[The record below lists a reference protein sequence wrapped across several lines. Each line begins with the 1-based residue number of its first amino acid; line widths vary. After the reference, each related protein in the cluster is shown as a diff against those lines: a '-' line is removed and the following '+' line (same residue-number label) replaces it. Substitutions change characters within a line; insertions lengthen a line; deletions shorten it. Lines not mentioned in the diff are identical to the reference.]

1 MIAHAGRAKGDI
13 CKCIRRKRGVTVFFA
28 PGRVNLIGEHTD
40 YNGGH
45 VFPCALTMGT
55 YAAVAERKDGVV
67 RMYSDNFKDAGIK
80 ECSLEDIRYQKEDDW
95 ANYPKGVIYEFQQRG
110 YAVPHGFD
118 IVFSGNIPN
127 RAGLSSSAS
136 IELLMGVV
144 LQSYFHPEV
153 DALELVKMAQHAE
166 NHFIGVNCGIM
177 DQFAIGMGKK
187 HHAMLLNC
195 DTLDYEYSKLNV
207 SGLALVIANTNKKRT
222 LADSS
227 YNTRRQECND
237 ALLDLKKGLDIAA
250 LGDIKPSDFDAHSSL
265 IQNETNRRRAKHA
278 VYENHRAIKTA
289 HMFKENN
296 IDEIGQLMKESHL
309 SLKDDYEVT
318 CPELDELVFAAWDHE
333 GVIGSR
339 MTGAGFGGCT
349 ISIVKDE
356 FVDDFIQKVGDRYQE
371 KTGLRADFYVADIG
385 EGARELKGE

>member
-1 MIAHAGRAKGDI
+1 MREELKGI
-13 CKCIRRKRGVTVFFA
+13 FASVFGEKKGLRFFFA

-55 YAAVAERKDGVV
+55 YAAVAERNDGLV
-67 RMYSDNFKDAGIK
+67 RMYSDNFQEAGIK
-80 ECSLEDIRYQKEDDW
+80 ECSLDGIRYQKEDDW

-110 YAVPHGFD
+110 YSIPNGFD

-127 RAGLSSSAS
+127 GAGLSSSAS
-136 IELLMGVV
+136 IELLMAVV
-144 LQSYFHPEV
+144 LQSYFHPQL

-166 NHFIGVNCGIM
+166 NTFIGVNCGIM
-177 DQFAIGMGKK
+177 DQFAIGMGKE

-195 DTLDYEYSKLNV
+195 DTLDYEYSKLDV

-227 YNTRRQECND
+227 YNARRQECSD
-237 ALLDLKKGLDIAA
+237 ALLDLQKELDITS
-250 LGDIKPSDFDAHSSL
+250 LGDIKPSDFEACSDL
-265 IQNETNRRRAKHA
+265 IRNETNRRRAKHA

-289 HMFKENN
+289 DMFKENN
-296 IDEIGQLMKESHL
+296 IREIGRLMKESHL

-318 CPELDELVFAAWDHE
+318 CPELDELVFAAWEQE

-371 KTGLRADFYVADIG
+371 KTGLKADFYVADIG